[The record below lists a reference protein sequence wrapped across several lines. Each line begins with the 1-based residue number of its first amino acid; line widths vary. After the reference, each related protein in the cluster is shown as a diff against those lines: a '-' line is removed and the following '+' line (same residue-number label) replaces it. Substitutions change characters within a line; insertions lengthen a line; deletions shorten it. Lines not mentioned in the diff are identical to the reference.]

1 MKCPKCGYVSFDH
14 NENCPKCK
22 KDVSSERDR
31 MNLPAHKVDPPFLLG
46 TLIGE
51 FEGSSAEPGIGPGG
65 EVGVSSEFAPEGE
78 ILSPQASDREVLEE
92 GQSTDFPL
100 EESSEEFTIELGDFE
115 FEEQEADEEVSEPS
129 EMDFIHLD
137 DLIKGEPESSFD
149 EVPIGEEEP
158 SIEPEPLDLTFDEGI
173 DNLDFSSTDD
183 QEVLETPAK
192 EDDILVEVEPL
203 DSILQE
209 EGDALD
215 LPSTGDREVL
225 KILEKEDDI
234 LLEVEPLDSA
244 LQEGTDGLDLP
255 PTGDQEVLETL
266 ELDLELEEPEEK
278 SS

>member
-78 ILSPQASDREVLEE
+78 ILSPQASDGEALEE
-92 GQSTDFPL
+92 GQSMDFPL
-100 EESSEEFTIELGDFE
+100 EEGSEEFTIELGDFE
-115 FEEQEADEEVSEPS
+115 FEEQEADEGVSEPS
-129 EMDFIHLD
+129 EVDFIHLD
-137 DLIKGEPESSFD
+137 DLIKGEPGSPFD
-149 EVPIGEEEP
+149 EAPIGEGEP
-158 SIEPEPLDLTFDEGI
+158 SIVPEPLDLTFDEGI
-173 DNLDFSSTDD
+173 DSLDLPSTGD
-183 QEVLETPAK
+183 QEQLETLER
-192 EDDILVEVEPL
+192 EDEILLEVEPL

-209 EGDALD
+209 GGDALD
-215 LPSTGDREVL
+215 LPST
-225 KILEKEDDI
+225 
-234 LLEVEPLDSA
+234 S
-244 LQEGTDGLDLP
+244 
-255 PTGDQEVLETL
+255 DQEVLETL

-278 SS
+278 PS